1 MPSTTARYNAVATGD
16 GANMLGDSPQKTP
29 SGRRASLNS
38 SKRQKKPKGLLFYLF
53 GTSIGQMFLLVIGGS
68 LIVLGG
74 AVALGTTRPDYAT
87 SDPPGEHDEEEP
99 QTGF

>member
-1 MPSTTARYNAVATGD
+1 MPSAAARYNAVASAD
-16 GANMLGDSPQKTP
+16 VLGVSPQK
-29 SGRRASLNS
+29 R
-38 SKRQKKPKGLLFYLF
+38 RQKKPKGLLFCLF